1 MLYEKEREMNY
12 RKNIITY
19 LIISIILIII
29 AVLFQIFLIERVSVI
44 IVSILIGAATGIIA
58 TMIACVLDNN
68 QKLQEGVLLFERA
81 TCHILGEIYKIANL
95 DATQATIV
103 DELNN
108 NAKAIIDYGDEL
120 KLAAEKI
127 DLLFI
132 LRKREQKLKLIY
144 NQLENIVT
152 FILYEFKP
160 IEIIKVHE
168 PTNYENI
175 ALFEA
180 LKLIKFAREFNPQPI
195 LKIIQKSKNN
205 IPTNIGGREEF
216 FNIIFEKDIFND
228 KMKKSCD
235 ESMKQEINSLC
246 NLYSRYD
253 INEVMS
259 TIDKVQ
265 MGDWAFSTKI
275 SRKKEHKINKLLGND
290 KDR

>member
-29 AVLFQIFLIERVSVI
+29 AVFFQIFLIERVSVI

-81 TCHILGEIYKIANL
+81 ACHILGKLYKIANS
-95 DATQATIV
+95 DATQIIIE
-103 DELNN
+103 ELNN
-108 NAKAIIDYGDEL
+108 NAMAIIDYGNEL
-120 KLAAEKI
+120 ELAAKKI

-144 NQLENIVT
+144 NQLEDIVT

-160 IEIIKVHE
+160 IEIIKKNQPV
-168 PTNYENI
+168 NYETI

-205 IPTNIGGREEF
+205 IPTTIGGREEF
-216 FNIIFEKDIFND
+216 YNIIFERNIFND
-228 KMKKSCD
+228 EMKKRCN
-235 ESMKQEINSLC
+235 ESVKQEINSLC
-246 NLYSRYD
+246 NLYSEYD
-253 INEVMS
+253 INEVIS

-265 MGDWAFSTKI
+265 MGDWTFSTKM
-275 SRKKEHKINKLLGND
+275 SRKERKIDKILEND
-290 KDR
+290 KDD